1 MHKKRHRLYRIFVH
15 FKAMVYIN
23 QFEIQWASFIIDYDD
38 NKVINN
44 SKMKKLLSF
53 DQDSLPN
60 KRMTLKY
67 YNLFCHVS
75 ENTLDDGF
83 TTLEAC
89 LSDCEKAFKILKMN
103 RFCNNF
109 ECLKPS
115 LELFLTLKSTYLN
128 LSDFDKVKY
137 LKKLISNL
145 NCSNKID
152 ALPTYYTILSFL
164 LKQNLILVDK
174 KFTTEVIDFVNSLDP
189 NDESLEIIQALP
201 FQF

>member
-67 YNLFCHVS
+67 YNLFCHVG

-115 LELFLTLKSTYLN
+115 LELFLTLKSTYLK

-145 NCSNKID
+145 NCSNKGD
-152 ALPTYYTILSFL
+152 ALPTYYTVLSFL

-189 NDESLEIIQALP
+189 NDGSLEIIQALP